1 MVGTPTSPA
10 SPSFNGTR
18 PMSAVIRP
26 ARSSS
31 RLSMSSKA
39 GGSRASDEDAKTSV
53 KVGECSLLLR
63 QFCYMYYVQLET
75 ITNFGRC
82 QPYLMHGGL
91 FIT

>member
-18 PMSAVIRP
+18 PMSAIIRP

-39 GGSRASDEDAKTSV
+39 GGSRASDEDTKTSV

-75 ITNFGRC
+75 ITNFGRVSLISC
-82 QPYLMHGGL
+82 MGG
-91 FIT
+91 FS